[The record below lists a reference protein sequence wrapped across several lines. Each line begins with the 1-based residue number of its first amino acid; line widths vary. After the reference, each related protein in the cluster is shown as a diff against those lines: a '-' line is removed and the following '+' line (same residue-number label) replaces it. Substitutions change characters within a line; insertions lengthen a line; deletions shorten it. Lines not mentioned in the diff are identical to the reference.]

1 MPRQSQTQ
9 STSNRKPE
17 QRVEVKIKGQI
28 LYCSTHLKQSTYST
42 YNTPMIST
50 SRYSLRKITMKICFS
65 SRLRLQAATPTA
77 RCCGSS
83 DHLLFFSRWLKP
95 GILLRGGCKYRANQA
110 VGNGLFWIANEA
122 KLQRWSQTKNR
133 GNRKNCF
140 PSTAFKNL
148 SSVRLQPLQPRENP
162 IRFSLSVK
170 PTARRRQSGDHLPSG
185 GAPPSPLNPLLPTR
199 AYGCCDARTCYCVP
213 K

>member
-1 MPRQSQTQ
+1 MEKKKKKSKQCKTSGTAQREYSQPHFLPRQSQTQ

-65 SRLRLQAATPTA
+65 CRLRLQAATPTA

-95 GILLRGGCKYRANQA
+95 SILLRGGCKHRANQA

-148 SSVRLQPLQPRENP
+148 SCPSVSNHSSHVKTPSD
-162 IRFSLSVK
+162 FLS
-170 PTARRRQSGDHLPSG
+170 A
-185 GAPPSPLNPLLPTR
+185 
-199 AYGCCDARTCYCVP
+199 
-213 K
+213 